1 MVRSVRDVSSADF
14 HEDSENVPPV
24 ADGAE
29 GVRFAFHIPPFGAG
43 EGFRPE
49 RRGFTPCPHGRGMF
63 ETGENP
69 LDFRKKSE
77 KIRCFP
83 VKKY

>member
-1 MVRSVRDVSSADF
+1 MVRNARDVSSADF

-29 GVRFAFHIPPFGAG
+29 GKPLRLSQPTFGAG
-43 EGFRPE
+43 GGFRPE

-77 KIRCFP
+77 KIHCFSI
-83 VKKY
+83 KKY